1 MNETDTFEL
10 LNLEAADVPLSAP
23 KQCLLHKVK
32 IGSQPERSFIVYVS
46 EPGIEPMSIQGNLYD
61 IQILEAPDGI
71 YTYVMFTRDG
81 RNALV
86 FTPVRDASE
95 LTSSHGFLVNR
106 ELAKLGE
113 RVGLIQ
119 CAGEV
124 LKEGASLTFN
134 FYSGSTGMAD
144 LENQGEFVDPFVN
157 KVRELLG
164 VEGVSFT
171 DKPFDMEDKI
181 PPISLEIL
189 EKYEKQGVRMIFFEG
204 DDAKRVCESLRNQV
218 KELKMRL
225 PGKVNQAHRTLIAR
239 RKKEKQA
246 KESLKAVYTKMVKRE
261 EEAIKKLEEL
271 RCRLVAEIA
280 VTENDAYAA
289 GIADLI
295 AKLEK
300 EEDQK

>member
-1 MNETDTFEL
+1 MDETDTFEL
-10 LNLEAADVPLSAP
+10 LNLEAAHTPLTSP

-46 EPGIEPMSIQGNLYD
+46 ESGIEPMNIQDNLYD
-61 IQILEAPDGI
+61 TDILEAPDGI

-81 RNALV
+81 KNTLV
-86 FTPVRDASE
+86 LTPVRDASE

-124 LKEGASLTFN
+124 LKEGRSLTFN

-144 LENQGEFVDPFVN
+144 LENQGKYVAPFVN

-164 VEGVSFT
+164 AEGVSFT
-171 DKPFDMEDKI
+171 DKPFNMEDKI
-181 PPISLEIL
+181 PPISLETL
-189 EKYEKQGVRMIFFEG
+189 KKYESKGVRMIFFEG
-204 DDAKRVCESLRNQV
+204 EDAKKVCESLRKQV
-218 KELKMRL
+218 KELKLRL
-225 PGKVNQAHRTLIAR
+225 PGKISQAHRTLIVR

-261 EEAIKKLEEL
+261 EEAIKKLEDL
-271 RCRLVAEIA
+271 RCSLVAEIA

-295 AKLEK
+295 EKLQK
-300 EEDQK
+300 EENQK